1 MGLHHRPST
10 TWNKKTGLRK
20 TYSATFGSAPK
31 ARDARDESPGPG
43 AYGQNFSVRV
53 LGVVFWG
60 KEVFEP
66 KKGGWKMS
74 FLSTKMGFSGFI
86 LVFLGVYIHTCLV
99 IGVVGDV
106 DV

>member
-1 MGLHHRPST
+1 MTRNQDESSKTPSGFARFQPMGFFPPTSGPWRFT
-10 TWNKKTGLRK
+10 TRK

-53 LGVVFWG
+53 LSWFW
-60 KEVFEP
+60 
-66 KKGGWKMS
+66 W
-74 FLSTKMGFSGFI
+74 FLVEGFWMVI
-86 LVFLGVYIHTCLV
+86 AV

-106 DV
+106 IDLLFSY